1 MEMTR
6 LRFQDLLGEGIAG
19 EVRLTQGQM
28 LLLCLNGLFEKVETG
43 LLKLEHHLK
52 TMPALENH
60 MELLEDAQHRMVF
73 LRLIPWRNVFP
84 YKSFIYSCL
93 EIRIR

>member
-6 LRFQDLLGEGIAG
+6 LRFQDLLGEGIEE

-43 LLKLEHHLK
+43 LVKLANHLK
-52 TMPALENH
+52 SMPPIKTNVEVIEEARHKMVNSHLEGFVLMNPK
-60 MELLEDAQHRMVF
+60 F
-73 LRLIPWRNVFP
+73 
-84 YKSFIYSCL
+84 
-93 EIRIR
+93 